1 MDFGPHDDDLK
12 ENPKISPSTSL
23 FSELSASSPSS
34 GSSLSSNDKKRA
46 KFEQQYGANWKCV
59 PRQRKNGKWDK
70 FYYHTESGIM
80 CRSLKEVER
89 FEKEGTRPGRKP
101 KKVKMENVETTVKEM
116 GATVTEETSPN
127 KKEEKEEP
135 QTKSVEV
142 ENVLVD
148 ANQNLNQLNPND
160 QQYFSEDSERTPSP
174 PWSLSHV
181 VSPREGTRASAW
193 WRKPT

>member
-59 PRQRKNGKWDK
+59 PRQRKNGNWDK

-181 VSPREGTRASAW
+181 VSPR
-193 WRKPT
+193 